1 MVKRQ
6 RRKRANKTEDFHD
19 GLKVIND
26 LNDPFSFEKYC
37 GGCDFFGTDD
47 CPHIGKVFEDSEWRL
62 IPCLNFCN

>member
-1 MVKRQ
+1 MVKRPK
-6 RRKRANKTEDFHD
+6 RKRANKTEDFHE

-47 CPHIGKVFEDSEWRL
+47 CPHIGKVFEDS
-62 IPCLNFCN
+62 

>member
-1 MVKRQ
+1 MVKRP

-47 CPHIGKVFEDSEWRL
+47 CQHIGKVFEDSEWRL
-62 IPCLNFCN
+62 ITCLNFCN